1 MRMWIMQF
9 NLGRMKAWIKVI
21 ISGEADDGKTH
32 SVCDM
37 FGTAGDVM
45 LSGGRREPR
54 YFVCSRNIYNIA
66 FSYIP
71 AVPVNFWKHV
81 ELSNKAYLTDTYCNV
96 HYKTFSTAHYDLK
109 ELSNMKNTGTRLYLS
124 WMKILH
130 LCLIVIHS
138 LVYGPWAL
146 QGVSQ
151 LHMIL
156 LRAVFCF
163 WISDL
168 AERSL
173 KTHVA
178 WQLPIGYA
186 AEEGQEHKLF
196 QQKPAVTYDP

>member
-1 MRMWIMQF
+1 
-9 NLGRMKAWIKVI
+9 
-21 ISGEADDGKTH
+21 
-32 SVCDM
+32 
-37 FGTAGDVM
+37 M

-66 FSYIP
+66 ISYIP

-138 LVYGPWAL
+138 LVYGSKVPWV
-146 QGVSQ
+146 VSQ
-151 LHMIL
+151 IHIMSPSSG
-156 LRAVFCF
+156 FCI
-163 WISDL
+163 WICD
-168 AERSL
+168 
-173 KTHVA
+173 VA
-178 WQLPIGYA
+178 GRHRKSPAARQLPGEHGVGHA
-186 AEEGQEHKLF
+186 EHKGRPTARWESSL
-196 QQKPAVTYDP
+196 QLPSLPAPEQRSNQ